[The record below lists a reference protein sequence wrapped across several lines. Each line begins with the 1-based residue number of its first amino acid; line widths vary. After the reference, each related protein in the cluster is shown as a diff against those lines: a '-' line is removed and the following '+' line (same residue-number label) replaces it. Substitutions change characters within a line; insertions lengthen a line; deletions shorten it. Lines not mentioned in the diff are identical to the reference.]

1 MEKIEEIIQKL
12 LNFLE
17 ISELEINIEEKED
30 ALRISIRVPDA
41 GLLIGVDGEI
51 LGSLEQILRLLIKKT
66 GDQRRVILDI
76 NNYRLQKENYIRE
89 IAQKAGRQVMLT
101 KKEVYLPPMNS
112 YERRLVHLELS
123 INPDIAT
130 ESIGYEPE
138 RRVIIKSR

>member
-123 INPDIAT
+123 INPDVAT